1 MVPPMSTEP
10 WRWGDLFEVDVPLT
24 MTARDLSDMIE
35 LRIADSAAPLLL
47 AAFSPVPGP
56 PDRTT
61 ADALTRFSATR
72 GLNSKDAQAGLQLT
86 RDPDGVVAGR
96 LAFVTDLCWE
106 AYALSWRAEPSPS
119 SASSASAPTS
129 GEQATLVLA
138 FCAATTQDDAIFA
151 AAEDLLSTV
160 RPLDLL
166 VAASDHLPP
175 EAPGEF

>member
-1 MVPPMSTEP
+1 MSTEP
-10 WRWGDLFEVDVPLT
+10 WRWGELFEVDVPLT

-106 AYALSWRAEPSPS
+106 AYALSWRAESTAASP
-119 SASSASAPTS
+119 